1 MRNKISFLILS
12 NSGTA
17 AKQFSASKL
26 VLRLTGG
33 LVCLLLAGFGYIVY
47 DYLALKREARLV
59 STQANEAVCQ
69 LESSNAEIK
78 HQRKQIQNFAKEITS
93 LKEQLLALNEFESQI
108 RIIANLDKAGE
119 AENLFG
125 IGGSI
130 PEDLDANVAL
140 KEKHNGLM
148 REMHD
153 QIDQIEMAAVNQQA
167 GFESL
172 LKSLED
178 QQNLLASTPTI
189 RPVSP
194 RADSWITSRFGKR
207 RSPFTNKSEM
217 HKGYDIAA
225 NKGTPILATAD
236 GIVTFVGNRGLYGKM
251 VIIDH
256 GHGIVTRYGHCS
268 KVLKQR
274 GEKVNRWD
282 TIALVGNTGRSTGPH
297 VHYEVVLNG
306 LQVNPEKYILN

>member
-17 AKQFSASKL
+17 AKQFSASKWT
-26 VLRLTGG
+26 LRLTGG
-33 LVCLLLAGFGYIVY
+33 LICLILAGFGYIVY
-47 DYLALKREARLV
+47 DYLTLRQDARLI
-59 STQANEAVCQ
+59 SSKANDVACQ
-69 LESSNAEIK
+69 LETSNAEIK
-78 HQRKQIQNFAKEITS
+78 HQRKQIQSFAKEVTT
-93 LKEQLLALNEFESQI
+93 LKEKLLTLNEFENQI
-108 RIIANLDKAGE
+108 RIIANLDKANE

-125 IGGSI
+125 VGGSI
-130 PEDLDANVAL
+130 PEDLDANVSL
-140 KEKHNGLM
+140 KEKHNSLM

-189 RPVSP
+189 RPISP
-194 RADSWITSRFGKR
+194 RAESWITSRFGKR
-207 RSPFTNKSEM
+207 VSPFTKKSEM

-225 NKGTPILATAD
+225 SKGTPILATAD
-236 GIVTFVGNRGLYGKM
+236 GVVTFVGNRGLYGKM

-268 KVLKQR
+268 KVLKKR
-274 GEKVNRWD
+274 GEKVSRWD
-282 TIALVGNTGRSTGPH
+282 AVALVGNTGRSTGPH
-297 VHYEVVLNG
+297 VHYEVLLNG
-306 LQVNPEKYILN
+306 VQANPEKYILN